1 MKVLKIYISNSPL
14 RNFNYI
20 IYSEVNKSAI
30 FVDPLDIE
38 LTMPIVKKHGLIP
51 RFLIN
56 THYHADHKHDNQK
69 LLDEYDVKEVKFS
82 DKDIFEL
89 SPTEKIEA
97 YYTPGHLD
105 PHYCFKLY
113 NDDKPFG
120 VITGDVLFNCGI
132 GNARQGDVNVL
143 YETISNI
150 VMKFEDELMVY
161 PSHDYLLTNLKFA
174 QTVEK
179 NNPIRDKLLT
189 EKESIDEQVE
199 YHQADHTMSFEKEIN
214 PFLRLDKLKNE
225 YPGLRTKEIFLK
237 IRKLRDNW

>member
-1 MKVLKIYISNSPL
+1 MKVLKIYIPNSPL

-20 IYSEVNKSAI
+20 IYSEVDKSAI
-30 FVDPLDIE
+30 FIDPLDIE
-38 LTMPIVKKHGLIP
+38 FTMPIAKKHGLIP

-69 LLDEYDVKEVKFS
+69 LLDEYDVEEIRFE
-82 DKDIFEL
+82 DREFFEL
-89 SPTEKIEA
+89 SPSEKLEA

-113 NDDKPFG
+113 NDNKPFG

-150 VMKFEDELMVY
+150 VYNFEDDLIVY
-161 PSHDYLLTNLKFA
+161 PSHDYLITNLKFA
-174 QTVEK
+174 QTVEQT
-179 NNPIRDKLLT
+179 NSTRDKLLS
-189 EKESIDEQVE
+189 EKLKIDDQIDFHEV
-199 YHQADHTMSFEKEIN
+199 DHTIGFEKQIN
-214 PFLRLDKLKNE
+214 PFLRLSALKQENPE
-225 YPGLRTKEIFLK
+225 LTEKDIFLK